1 MDNEA
6 RTVQIRRG
14 PADKHEEFIGAI
26 GELTMDTDNKTI
38 RVHDGET
45 VGGIPLARQSEIPD
59 LSNADY
65 VVEFQKPTAANNYVW
80 YRKYKSGWVEQGGRW
95 AGELECEAGQEVV
108 PTIYLPIKMLDDK
121 YFISSSVVDIYL
133 FQIGVIREPSN
144 CRIRFGAYQV
154 NRTLTEFI
162 WKAEGVAY

>member
-1 MDNEA
+1 MS
-6 RTVQIRRG
+6 RQVQLRRG
-14 PADKHEEFIGAI
+14 TADEHKNFTGAA
-26 GELTMDTDNKTI
+26 GEITIDTTTNTI

-45 VGGIPLARQSEIPD
+45 VGGTALAREQDIPD
-59 LSNADY
+59 LSGADY
-65 VVEFQKPTAANNYVW
+65 VVAWQMPTAENNYTW

-95 AGELECEAGQEVV
+95 TGELECEAGQEVV
-108 PTIYLPIKMLDDK
+108 PTIYLPIKMLDYK